1 MIRRLTSLTL
11 PALALTAC
19 SLAPTYERPS
29 PAVPPAFPT
38 IPGGDQP
45 PLPPTGAQ
53 MVTYQQ
59 VFRDARLQSVIGRA
73 LANNQNLQVA
83 LANVRQARGQLRLAR
98 SEFLPAF
105 DASVGGSI
113 ARNRGAAQGL
123 GANGGSVSEQYSA
136 QMGLSAFEIDL
147 FGRIQSQSDA
157 ALAEYLGTV
166 AGVRAARL
174 SLVAETAS
182 TYYTL
187 ATDRSLLAIARDT
200 MASAERTVS
209 LTGARVRGGIAA
221 RTDLRQAET
230 VLRQA
235 QADLADLTALV
246 QQDRNALELLVGA
259 PVTDAEL
266 PPAIETAE
274 PLIADV
280 PANLD
285 SRILLA
291 RPDVVQAEYTL
302 RAANARIGA
311 ARAAFFPTISL
322 TGLVGFASN
331 ALSSLFSGDRLIW
344 NAGGTGNIPI
354 FQGGALRGNLETV
367 EAQRDAAV
375 AQYRR
380 AIQVAFRE
388 VSDALARRAVIAD
401 QVAAQ
406 QGLLD
411 AASDSFRLS
420 EARYR
425 EGIDPFLTTLD
436 AQRTLYS
443 ARRALAS
450 ARLVRANN
458 LVELYRSLGGGD
470 LVPESVDGPP
480 EPPRAGEALRPGNRP

>member
-1 MIRRLTSLTL
+1 MIRRLACLTL
-11 PALALTAC
+11 PALALAAC
-19 SLAPTYERPS
+19 SLEPRYERPS
-29 PAVPPAFPT
+29 PAVPSAFPA

-45 PLPPTGAQ
+45 PLPPSGARMTG
-53 MVTYQQ
+53 YQQ
-59 VFRDARLQSVIGRA
+59 VFRDPRLQSVIGRA
-73 LANNQNLQVA
+73 LANNQDLQVA
-83 LANVRQARGQLRLAR
+83 LANVRQARGQLRVAR

-123 GANGGSVSEQYSA
+123 GANGGSVTEQYSA
-136 QMGLSAFEIDL
+136 QLGLSAFEIDL
-147 FGRIQSQSDA
+147 FGRIQSQSNA
-157 ALAEYLGTV
+157 ALSEYLGTV

-174 SLVAETAS
+174 TLVAETAGA
-182 TYYTL
+182 YYTL

-200 MASAERTVS
+200 VASAERTVS

-235 QADLADLTALV
+235 EADLADLTALV

-266 PPAIETAE
+266 PATIETAE

-285 SRILLA
+285 SRVLLA

-331 ALSSLFSGDRLIW
+331 ALTSLFNGDQLIW
-344 NAGGTGNIPI
+344 NGGVDAGVPI
-354 FQGGALRGNLETV
+354 FQGGALSGNLESV

-380 AIQVAFRE
+380 TIQVAFRE

-401 QVAAQ
+401 QITAQ

-411 AASDSFRLS
+411 AAADTFRLS

-436 AQRTLYS
+436 SQRTLYS

-458 LVELYRSLGGGD
+458 LVALYRSLGGGD
-470 LVPESVDGPP
+470 LVPEALDGPP
-480 EPPRAGEALRPGNRP
+480 AAPRAGAALRPGNRP